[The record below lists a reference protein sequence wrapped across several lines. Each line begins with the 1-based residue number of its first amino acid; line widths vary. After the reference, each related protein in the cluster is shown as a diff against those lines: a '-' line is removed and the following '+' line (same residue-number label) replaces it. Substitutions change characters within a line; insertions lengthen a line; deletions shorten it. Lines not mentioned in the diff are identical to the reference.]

1 MNLKAQ
7 IVDNDPY
14 SEAKILLYT
23 QVAKRELRDPGRLAR
38 LGSGKHRPLS
48 TFTVWALG
56 TPG

>member
-1 MNLKAQ
+1 MQLRAQ

-23 QVAKRELRDPGRLAR
+23 QVAKRGLYDPGRLVR

-48 TFTVWALG
+48 TFTGWALG